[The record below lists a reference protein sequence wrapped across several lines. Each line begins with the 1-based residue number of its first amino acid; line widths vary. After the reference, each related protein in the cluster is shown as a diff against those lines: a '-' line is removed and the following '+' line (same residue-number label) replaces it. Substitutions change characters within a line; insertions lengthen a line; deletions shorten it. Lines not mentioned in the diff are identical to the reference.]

1 MSTSG
6 SPRTPAPECP
16 CADARRT
23 MERLLGAATST
34 AAARRQRHRLP
45 GPDARGNEAEA
56 HWVQSQ
62 PGPLW
67 RPRQL
72 RPVLCGSLIPGNAAG
87 AGELRRSTKCRS
99 GATTQHAVNL
109 FDPRGSTFIRGW
121 PVPGNHAG
129 LVSFSAPAGL
139 PSGAVATSQH
149 GQPFDP
155 RGFAF
160 IRGWPVAGNHAGLES
175 CGGPPGFSSV
185 RRSARSTFR
194 SAWFRVHRRM
204 RVAGN
209 HAGLASC
216 GGPPGFSS
224 VRRLS
229 TINLSVRVVP
239 RSSADGLSPGCRG
252 PVRPRQSHWDPPG
265 APTLQRHSAADP
277 RHSAPMREWVAIPFC
292 GAAGEATD
300 SGTKK
305 PEKPWEWSDLALRL
319 RLARATDSRIMTA
332 PAGSASHDQARRPQI
347 GALL

>member
-160 IRGWPVAGNHAGLES
+160 IRGWPVAGMPRACEAAAIPLGSTRCADFATSLCCRSASFRAHARM
-175 CGGPPGFSSV
+175 GGYTFL
-185 RRSARSTFR
+185 RRS
-194 SAWFRVHRRM
+194 
-204 RVAGN
+204 
-209 HAGLASC
+209 
-216 GGPPGFSS
+216 GGS
-224 VRRLS
+224 
-229 TINLSVRVVP
+229 
-239 RSSADGLSPGCRG
+239 DGLGHKKARKAVG
-252 PVRPRQSHWDPPG
+252 VVRPGVATALGAGDRLPYHDGTCGERQP
-265 APTLQRHSAADP
+265 
-277 RHSAPMREWVAIPFC
+277 
-292 GAAGEATD
+292 
-300 SGTKK
+300 
-305 PEKPWEWSDLALRL
+305 
-319 RLARATDSRIMTA
+319 
-332 PAGSASHDQARRPQI
+332 
-347 GALL
+347 